1 MCVCVPVVCEVL
13 VECSAEGQ
21 KSHNQKVRVC
31 SCVVVLD
38 VQREFV
44 LASSGLKTSVRWSH
58 DFIGG
63 SHPYQGLCNLEV
75 LTLFS
80 LLDLFSYV

>member
-1 MCVCVPVVCEVL
+1 MRVCVCVRVPVVCEVL

-38 VQREFV
+38 VQRELV
-44 LASSGLKTSVRWSH
+44 LASSGLNISALVT
-58 DFIGG
+58 
-63 SHPYQGLCNLEV
+63 
-75 LTLFS
+75 
-80 LLDLFSYV
+80 